1 MPKIRDGALTPKQR
15 AFVEIF
21 VKENG
26 RLTATECAKQA
37 GYSEKSAVSQS
48 CNLRN
53 PKYFPKVVEA
63 IENLQR
69 EYAEASK
76 LDFVKH
82 SRELSRLRDH
92 AVTNGQLGPAVQAE
106 YRRGQL
112 AGFYVDRK
120 EVVTAS
126 LDNMTRPELEAKLK
140 EIRDHNVINGEAI
153 GVEVTEVIETENSED
168 ISIAKTINPKNYS
181 PIVYLL
187 IKTLPNYPI
196 TTHIVLSSYCSTF
209 WTTVSFKFTNFFFR
223 TATKTFSFN

>member
-76 LDFVKH
+76 IDFVKH
-82 SRELSRLRDH
+82 AREMSRLRDI
-92 AVTNGQLGPAVQAE
+92 AVTNGQMGPAINAE

-112 AGFYVDRK
+112 AGFYIDRK

-140 EIRDHNVINGEAI
+140 EIRDHNIINGEAI
-153 GVEVTEVIETENSED
+153 GVEIKDIKRNRRIIVIQKMSSKDFTKELN
-168 ISIAKTINPKNYS
+168 KNNINNPPYKN
-181 PIVYLL
+181 
-187 IKTLPNYPI
+187 
-196 TTHIVLSSYCSTF
+196 
-209 WTTVSFKFTNFFFR
+209 TVSRGACNKNCNTSQIYPF
-223 TATKTFSFN
+223 

>member
-26 RLTATECAKQA
+26 RLTRQNVQNKA

-76 LDFVKH
+76 IDFVKH
-82 SRELSRLRDH
+82 AREMSRLRDI
-92 AVTNGQLGPAVQAE
+92 AVTNGQMGPAINAE

-112 AGFYVDRK
+112 AGFYIDRK

-153 GVEVTEVIETENSED
+153 GVEI
-168 ISIAKTINPKNYS
+168 KTIDE
-181 PIVYLL
+181 VE
-187 IKTLPNYPI
+187 
-196 TTHIVLSSYCSTF
+196 
-209 WTTVSFKFTNFFFR
+209 
-223 TATKTFSFN
+223 FSQEDE

>member
-63 IENLQR
+63 IEELQR

-82 SRELSRLRDH
+82 SRELSRLRDV
-92 AVTNGQLGPAVQAE
+92 AVTNGQMGPAINAE

-112 AGFYVDRK
+112 AGFYVDR
-120 EVVTAS
+120 TAS

-140 EIRDHNVINGEAI
+140 EIRDHNIINGEAI
-153 GVEVTEVIETENSED
+153 GVEIKEVIELED
-168 ISIAKTINPKNYS
+168 ISKPK
-181 PIVYLL
+181 
-187 IKTLPNYPI
+187 K
-196 TTHIVLSSYCSTF
+196 
-209 WTTVSFKFTNFFFR
+209 
-223 TATKTFSFN
+223 

>member
-1 MPKIRDGALTPKQR
+1 MEKSEKRLTPKQQ

-37 GYSEKSAVSQS
+37 GYSEKSAISQAS
-48 CNLRN
+48 VMRN
-53 PKYFPKVVEA
+53 PKYFPHVVKA
-63 IENLQR
+63 IEDLQR

-76 LDFVKH
+76 IDFVKH
-82 SRELSRLRDH
+82 SRELARLRDT
-92 AVTNGQLGPAVQAE
+92 AVVNGQIGPAVNAE

-126 LDNMTRPELEAKLK
+126 LDNMSRPELEAKLK

-153 GVEVTEVIETENSED
+153 GVEIKELDDSYVQSPPQDKE
-168 ISIAKTINPKNYS
+168 KNPKAY
-181 PIVYLL
+181 
-187 IKTLPNYPI
+187 
-196 TTHIVLSSYCSTF
+196 
-209 WTTVSFKFTNFFFR
+209 
-223 TATKTFSFN
+223 